1 MTSRRVLIAAAV
13 GSSLVVLAVIVAIV
27 VSVVVSSM
35 YPLKLLENRVGRELP
50 VDAAVAEIAR
60 SDGGFQGDG
69 VSIYR
74 VRTDAPTA
82 GTLLDLQGSEE
93 PVDGELA
100 QHLEDLTRI
109 AVERAALDGVRPKA
123 CGTLV
128 APTET
133 DMYEAILC
141 RTDEDATW
149 LIYEAR

>member
-13 GSSLVVLAVIVAIV
+13 GNSLVALAVIVAIV
-27 VSVVVSSM
+27 VSIVVSTSH
-35 YPLKLLENRVGRELP
+35 PLKPLENRVGRELP

-93 PVDGELA
+93 PVEGEFA

-109 AVERAALDGVRPKA
+109 AAERAALDGVRLTA

-133 DMYEAILC
+133 DRYEAILC
-141 RTDEDATW
+141 RTDKDATW

>member
-1 MTSRRVLIAAAV
+1 MTSRRVLIAATV
-13 GSSLVVLAVIVAIV
+13 GSGLVVLAVIVAIV
-27 VSVVVSSM
+27 VSVVVSSTH
-35 YPLKLLENRVGRELP
+35 PLKPLENMVGRQLP

-93 PVDGELA
+93 PVEGELA

-109 AVERAALDGVRPKA
+109 AADRAALEGIRPTA

-133 DMYEAILC
+133 DMHEAILC